1 MVAQNLSGAESVL
14 DAPGG
19 APRARPCPLCLQ
31 PIARGLGLITSLSDK
46 NIACVL
52 APQAEVGQSFG
63 VHLGTF
69 CRPPQDQ

>member
-14 DAPGG
+14 HPPEG

-31 PIARGLGLITSLSDK
+31 PVGTGLGLFTSLSDK
-46 NIACVL
+46 NIACIL
-52 APQAEVGQSFG
+52 ALQAEVEESFW